1 MHPSDFLSPHLARA
15 FSQLYQ
21 QELPLE
27 SFQLTPTRKEFV
39 GDYTLLIFPLIKYTG
54 KGPEPTG
61 AEIGEWLLSNS
72 DSISGYNVIK
82 GFLNLTLNPDLWHRF
97 TEHYAWKDLVS
108 FPPLNERV
116 LIEYSSPNTNKPLH
130 LGHIRNILLGWA
142 SSRILKRVGY
152 EVVKVQVINDRGIAI
167 CKSMLSWLKF
177 GNGQTPETSG
187 IKGDHFVG
195 KYYVAFETAFREEYQ
210 TWQSS
215 EEARALLANRT
226 LEKDNESQGE
236 DSFFKAYKND
246 YFNSYSLL
254 GKQAREM
261 LLAWENDEPEVRSVW
276 NLMNGWVYS
285 GFDKTY
291 DRLGVNFDRV
301 YRESETYILG
311 NDLIDNGLEE
321 GVFYQKVDGSVWV
334 DLTSQGLDHKILRRS
349 DGTSLYITQ
358 DLGTAEERYRDF
370 HAKRMVYVVADEQ
383 NYHFQV
389 LFAVMKLLKAPFAD
403 GMFHLSYGMVE
414 LPTGRMKS
422 REGTVVDA
430 DDLMDEVIA
439 EAENAALERGESH
452 HIPIPEQKEIYR
464 KVGLAAMKFH
474 IIKVNPRKRMIFDPK
489 ESVDMQG
496 HTGPY
501 IQNAYVRIQS
511 ILQKTGHPDPD
522 FSGNTYAFAEG
533 ERDLLVLMGEY
544 KATIVQAAD
553 QYDPSHIA
561 NYAYTLAKA
570 FHKFYHEFQILR
582 AESEDARQSRLAIA
596 TATGRVLKD
605 AMELLGIEMPER
617 M

>member
-1 MHPSDFLSPHLARA
+1 MHPSDYLSPHLAEA
-15 FSQLYQ
+15 FLHLYQ
-21 QELPLE
+21 QDLPLNT
-27 SFQLTPTRKEFV
+27 FQLSPTRKEFS

-54 KGPEPTG
+54 KGPEPAG
-61 AEIGEWLLSNS
+61 LEIGEWLLANT
-72 DSISGYNVIK
+72 DNITGYNVIK
-82 GFLNLTLNPDLWHRF
+82 GFLNLTLKPEFWHRV
-97 TEHYAWKDLVS
+97 TQHYAWQDLVA
-108 FPPLNERV
+108 FLPKNERV
-116 LIEYSSPNTNKPLH
+116 LVEYSSPNTNKPLH
-130 LGHIRNILLGWA
+130 LGHIRNILLGWSTA
-142 SSRILKRVGY
+142 RIMEKVGY

-167 CKSMLSWLKF
+167 CKSMLAWKKF
-177 GNGQTPETSG
+177 GNGSTPETTG

-195 KYYVAFETAFREEYQ
+195 NYYVAFESAFREEYHSWQ
-210 TWQSS
+210 TS
-215 EEARALLANRT
+215 EEAQAMYKNHVGL
-226 LEKDNESQGE
+226 KGSDHQDE
-236 DSFFKAYKND
+236 DAFFKAYKND
-246 YFNSYSLL
+246 YFNTYSSL
-254 GKQAREM
+254 GKEAREM
-261 LLAWENDEPEVRSVW
+261 LLLWEKGDSEVRSVW
-276 NLMNGWVYS
+276 NQMNSWVYS
-285 GFDKTY
+285 GFDTTY
-291 DRLGVNFDRV
+291 DRLGVHFDRV
-301 YRESETYILG
+301 YWESETYILG
-311 NDLIDNGLEE
+311 NDLVDKGLEDD
-321 GVFYQKVDGSVWV
+321 VFYRKEDGSVWV
-334 DLTSQGLDHKILRRS
+334 DLTAQGLDHKILRRS

-370 HAKRMVYVVADEQ
+370 HTRRMVYVVADEQ

-389 LFAVMKLLKAPFAD
+389 LFAVMQLLKAPYAE

-430 DDLMDEVIA
+430 DDLMDEVIL
-439 EAENAALERGESH
+439 EAENAAVERGESA
-452 HIPIPEQKEIYR
+452 HIPIPEQTEIYR

-474 IIKVNPRKRMIFDPK
+474 IIKVNPRKRMVFDPV

-511 ILQKTGHPDPD
+511 ILQKAGHPDPD
-522 FSGNTYAFAEG
+522 FSGNAYVFAEG

-544 KATIVQAAD
+544 KATILQAAE
-553 QYDPSHIA
+553 QYDPSHVA

-582 AESEDARQSRLAIA
+582 AESEDAKQSRLAIA

-605 AMELLGIEMPER
+605 AMDLLGIEMPDR